1 MLLRS
6 WQLPPSEPLLS
17 NRIAIVGSRDFPR
30 RDLVEQFVGALPA
43 GSIVVSGGARGV
55 DSFAEEAARRRG
67 LEVRVLRAD
76 WDRLGAKAGPIR
88 NSELV
93 ANADRV
99 VAFWDGKSRGTLD
112 TVGKALA
119 AGLPVEVYGVDGEPV
134 PADRWRTAAAA
145 ILDDRSRPR

>member
-1 MLLRS
+1 MVQWR
-6 WQLPPSEPLLS
+6 PAGKDSEAPLS
-17 NRIAIVGSRDFPR
+17 QRIAIVGSRGYLR
-30 RDLVEQFVGALPA
+30 GDLVERCVAALPA

-67 LEVRVLRAD
+67 LEVRVFRAD

-112 TVGKALA
+112 TVSKALA
-119 AGLPVEVYGVDGEPV
+119 AGLPVEVYDVDGEPV
-134 PADRWRTAAAA
+134 SADRWRTAAAA